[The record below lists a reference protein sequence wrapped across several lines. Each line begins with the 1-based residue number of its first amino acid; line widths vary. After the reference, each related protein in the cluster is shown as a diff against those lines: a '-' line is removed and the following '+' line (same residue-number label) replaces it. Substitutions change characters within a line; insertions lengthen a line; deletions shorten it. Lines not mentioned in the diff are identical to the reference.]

1 MDRFQ
6 DTPLGLR
13 SVHGNGEMPVD
24 SGIPTHDFG
33 FTVPLTIE
41 KNIPVPAQKRG
52 RYQAHPSNPIE
63 DALYSMQVGDSLKI
77 NESIAAQGRTALHSV
92 RKRLKALN
100 GIPNSYTGN
109 ASPPVF
115 TQRQITRGRKAFRI
129 WRVK

>member
-6 DTPLGLR
+6 DTPR
-13 SVHGNGEMPVD
+13 NGEMPVD
-24 SGIPTHDFG
+24 TSGIPTHDFG

-77 NESIAAQGRTALHSV
+77 NESIATQGRTALHSV

-100 GIPNSYTGN
+100 GIPT
-109 ASPPVF
+109 VF
-115 TQRQITRGRKAFRI
+115 TQRQITHGRKAFRI